1 MVSEPRRDQKREME
15 VQGSQSELD
24 CLLLQVLTAGLSDSV
39 FVALFCAAVERAS
52 CGVHKLL
59 CSGGVPTSL
68 TFIVLVVADGL
79 FGFYGSEGRDELFIS
94 TRPPPTPCPRH
105 L

>member
-1 MVSEPRRDQKREME
+1 MISEPRRDQKREME
-15 VQGSQSELD
+15 VQGSQSKLD

-79 FGFYGSEGRDELFIS
+79 FSLYRSDCRVKLLIG
-94 TRPPPTPCPRH
+94 C
-105 L
+105 